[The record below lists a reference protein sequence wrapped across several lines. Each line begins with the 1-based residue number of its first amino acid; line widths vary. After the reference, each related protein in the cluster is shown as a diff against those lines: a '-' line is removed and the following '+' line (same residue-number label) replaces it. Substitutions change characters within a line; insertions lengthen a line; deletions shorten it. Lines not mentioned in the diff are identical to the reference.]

1 MYSSSNKADFITIG
15 QWIENKI
22 CFGSFE
28 KPFTSPKKY
37 EEIGELFVRYVK
49 MIEDGLICLPKDEL
63 FDYEIHAA
71 MKNLVAYRLTPHA
84 IDFVCSK
91 LEGPVFKMDDD
102 ICDNHYSKTIMYLS
116 DRALCNLRIT
126 IKPWDL
132 SHANFHI
139 RDYFGEYPNEKYVVE
154 LDGLESLE
162 KGEGK
167 ALVRETLF
175 VLQDVPVL
183 LQAGFLHYGD
193 YECELGMERVEA
205 LAKFYESLG
214 FENVNDTIGNYE
226 ESIMM
231 LAHKDKIKEFD
242 DIEKD

>member
-1 MYSSSNKADFITIG
+1 MSSSLKADLITIG
-15 QWIENKI
+15 QWIESRV
-22 CFGSFE
+22 CFGTFE
-28 KPFTSPKKY
+28 MPFTSNEKY

-49 MIEDGLICLPKDEL
+49 MIEDGLFCLPKDEL

-91 LEGPVFKMDDD
+91 LKGPVLQIEDDD
-102 ICDNHYSKTIMYLS
+102 VRDNHYSKTIMYLS
-116 DRALCNLRIT
+116 DRALCNFRIT
-126 IKPWDL
+126 IKPWEL
-132 SHANFHI
+132 SRANFHI
-139 RDYFGEYPNEKYVVE
+139 RDYFEEYPNEKYAVE

-167 ALVRETLF
+167 ALVREALF
-175 VLQDVPVL
+175 ILQDVPVL

-193 YECELGMERVEA
+193 YECDEGMERVEA

-214 FENVNDTIGNYE
+214 FENVNNTIGNYE

-231 LAHKDKIKEFD
+231 LAHKDKIKELEED
-242 DIEKD
+242 REV